1 MAESKPRSATAA
13 STTRSS
19 SSLLHGLLLLV
30 VTPVAIAVLLY
41 RLDDFDPAPLPI
53 QRLPSMVVPKLN
65 GRMLQGS
72 EILGHG
78 LLPGPE
84 DLAYDAESGV
94 IYTGCADG
102 WIKRVKV
109 TESAA
114 DATVENWVH
123 VGGRP
128 LGLVLGLDNQL
139 LVADAEK
146 GLLKVT
152 KEGVVDLLTDEAE
165 GLKFR
170 ITDGLDVAN
179 DGIIYFTDASYK
191 YSLAEHTRDILEG
204 RPHGRLMSFDPSI
217 NQTEVLVRDLYFAN
231 GVAVAP
237 DQSFV
242 VFCETVMRRCRRY
255 YIQGQRKGTV
265 ENFIDNLPGLP
276 DNIRYDGEGHYW
288 IALVTAVTPYW
299 DVASRYPFVRK
310 GLGILDKYV
319 GRPHVERDGG
329 VLAVDLEGKPVA
341 HYYDPALSMLTTGIK
356 IGKHL
361 YCGSVLKPYIMRLNL
376 AQYPALTP

>member
-1 MAESKPRSATAA
+1 MAESKPSSATTA
-13 STTRSS
+13 STTRRSL
-19 SSLLHGLLLLV
+19 SLLHGLLLLV
-30 VTPVAIAVLLY
+30 VAPVAMAVLFY

-53 QRLPSMVVPKLN
+53 QWLPSMVVPKRN
-65 GRMLQGS
+65 GHMLLGA
-72 EILGHG
+72 EILGLG

-84 DLAYDAESGV
+84 DLAYDAQSGV

-152 KEGVVDLLTDEAE
+152 REGVVDLLTDEAE

-170 ITDGLDVAN
+170 LTDGLDVAD

-191 YSLAEHTRDILEG
+191 YSMVEAMRDILEG

-217 NQTEVLVRDLYFAN
+217 NRTQVLVRDLYFAN

-242 VFCETVMRRCRRY
+242 VFCESIMCRCRRY
-255 YIQGQRKGTV
+255 YIQGQRKGSV

-288 IALVTAVTPYW
+288 IALFTAVAPYW
-299 DVASRYPFVRK
+299 EVILRYPFVRK
-310 GLGILDKYV
+310 GLAILHKLV
-319 GRPHVERDGG
+319 GRPHTEKDAG

-341 HYYDPALSMLTTGIK
+341 HYYDPALALVTSGIK

-361 YCGSVLKPYIMRLNL
+361 YCGSLLNPYITRLDL
-376 AQYPALTP
+376 AQHPALAL

>member
-1 MAESKPRSATAA
+1 MAESKPRSATSG

-19 SSLLHGLLLLV
+19 LSLLNGLLLLV

-41 RLDDFDPAPLPI
+41 KLDDFDPAELPI
-53 QRLPSMVVPKLN
+53 QRLPSMVVPERN
-65 GRMLQGS
+65 GRMLQES

-128 LGLVLGLDNQL
+128 LGLVLGPDNQL

-152 KEGVVDLLTDEAE
+152 REGVVDLLTDEAE
-165 GLKFR
+165 GLKFKL
-170 ITDGLDVAN
+170 TDGLDVAN
-179 DGIIYFTDASYK
+179 DGLIYFTDASYK
-191 YSLAEHTRDILEG
+191 YSLPDFIKDIFEG
-204 RPHGRLMSFDPSI
+204 RPYGRLMSFDPSI
-217 NQTEVLVRDLYFAN
+217 KQTQVLVRDLYFAN

-242 VFCETVMRRCRRY
+242 VFCETVMRRCRKY
-255 YIQGQRKGTV
+255 YIKGQRKGTV

-276 DNIRYDGEGHYW
+276 DNIRYDGDGHYW
-288 IALVTAVTPYW
+288 IALPTAITPFW
-299 DVASRYPFVRK
+299 DVVLRYPFVRK
-310 GLGILDKYV
+310 GLGILDKFV
-319 GRPHVERDGG
+319 GRPPMDKDGG

-341 HYYDPALSMLTTGIK
+341 HYYDPALSLVTTGIK

-361 YCGSVLKPYIMRLNL
+361 YCGSLMLSHIIRLDL
-376 AQYPALTP
+376 TQHPALAP